1 MNKENKVKITLNSML
16 DGKLPDITVSFE
28 DGGTQYRFNGVYDG
42 RRALPAKLLRLMQND
57 ENTLKR
63 ADKK

>member
-1 MNKENKVKITLNSML
+1 MDKKNKVKITSNSIL
-16 DGKLPDITVSFE
+16 GGELPDITVSFE

-42 RRALPAKLLRLMQND
+42 RRALSAKLLRLMEND
-57 ENTLKR
+57 ESAVKG